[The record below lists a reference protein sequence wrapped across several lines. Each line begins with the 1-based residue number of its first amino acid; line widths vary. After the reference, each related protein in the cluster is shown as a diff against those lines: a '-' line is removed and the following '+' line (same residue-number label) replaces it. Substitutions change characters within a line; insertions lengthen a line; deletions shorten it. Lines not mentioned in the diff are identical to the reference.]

1 MEQFIFSLGIVLF
14 IFYIDTTL
22 KKARGCDDLE
32 TLYNDYIHRNSD
44 LYYCEELGRT
54 GDITAWKSYAK
65 SLTTS
70 QPMKHELDIMS
81 KPQFIYEMYI
91 IYNLTLKEI

>member
-14 IFYIDTTL
+14 IFYIYAIL

-32 TLYNDYIHRNSD
+32 TLYNDYIGRDSD

-65 SLTTS
+65 SLTS
-70 QPMKHELDIMS
+70 SKPMHYDIDLMS